1 MILLKAAA
9 LMFQKLMKLSQ
20 LSNTLFLEN
29 KMLRGRRMAFDY
41 GDVRIGVAVCDPDA
55 ILATPVTTLKCKDAD
70 LWEQI
75 IALVAE
81 YEPIHIYVGSPRHL
95 SGESSISMQKAED
108 FKEEV
113 ATRTNIACSLIDE
126 RLSTVSAARQLKD
139 SGMNSRESKSA
150 IDQMAAVAILEQAIE
165 IEKRNQSQ

>member
-1 MILLKAAA
+1 
-9 LMFQKLMKLSQ
+9 MFQKLMKLSQ
-20 LSNTLFLEN
+20 LSNTLFLEI

-113 ATRTNIACSLIDE
+113 ATRTNIACSMIDE

-150 IDQMAAVAILEQAIE
+150 IDQMAAVAILEQAIA